1 MNQLQNGWKV
11 PRPLC
16 LMEIKPSSSPSK
28 NHSCW
33 ERCSV
38 SLEQSKLSF
47 HCKARGI
54 KCHKIRMKH
63 TPTVHLLSCW
73 QLPCSPFG
81 EYLFVLPYISYD
93 LSVMLLLILTH
104 ADLKALKEKRITFFH
119 LFVAI
124 FLIDLSSFSKKLFP
138 LIFN

>member
-54 KCHKIRMKH
+54 KCNKIRTKH

-81 EYLFVLPYISYD
+81 EYLFVLPYMSYD

-104 ADLKALKEKRITFFH
+104 ADLKALKEKKITSFFP
-119 LFVAI
+119 FI
-124 FLIDLSSFSKKLFP
+124 CSYFPKRSFFL
-138 LIFN
+138 